1 MLRFAV
7 VTDIHYGFDR
17 GNKKGSRAPALIDR
31 FIKAANSNRVDFA
44 VDMGDRVTYTSP
56 EQDRYYLTKLKD
68 QFNKLAMPKY
78 SVHGNHDLSHLTRK
92 DNEDI
97 LGLPGGS
104 YSKDINDHHVIFWNP
119 NVRITGQ
126 QGLFITAS
134 EMDWLRETLK
144 NTDRKCILFTH
155 IPLDNYPED
164 NTAAIEHDKRPFL
177 SFYPQGPE
185 VRDILEQSGKVILS
199 MSGHRH
205 RNRHREIN
213 GIHYITHQ
221 SLVQRYHD
229 TERPHAAYSL
239 VKIDKDRIQIKGR
252 GLGQPSYD
260 FKVGSP

>member
-31 FIKAANSNRVDFA
+31 FVKAANSNRVDFA
-44 VDMGDRVTYTSP
+44 VDMGDRVTYANP
-56 EQDRYYLTKLKD
+56 EQDRHYLIKLKD

-78 SVHGNHDLSHLTRK
+78 SVHGNHDLSNLTRQN
-92 DNEDI
+92 NEDI
-97 LGLPGGS
+97 LGVPGGS
-104 YSKDINDHHVIFWNP
+104 YSKDINGYHVIFWNP
-119 NVRITGQ
+119 NVRITGE
-126 QGLFITAS
+126 QGLFITPD
-134 EMDWLRETLK
+134 EMSWLRDTLTE
-144 NTDRKCILFTH
+144 TDRKCVLFCH
-155 IPLDNYPED
+155 IPLDNYPTD
-164 NTAAIEHDKRPFL
+164 NVRAAEYDKRPFL
-177 SFYPQGPE
+177 SYYPQGPE
-185 VRDILEQSGKVILS
+185 IREILEESGKVLLC

-239 VKIDKDRIQIKGR
+239 VKINKGRIRIEGR

-260 FKVGSP
+260 LKAAP